1 MSELSLRE
9 RKKQRVRERI
19 LAATMDL
26 FGAQGYSQ
34 TTMDEIAEKAEVSRA
49 TLFNYFPSKDSL
61 LIPFVKEVFVN
72 RILPD
77 LFDFLSTNP
86 PTYEALRFLFGGICD
101 DILNV
106 RGIEQAF
113 KEQFILPEMH
123 EATQDIGDDAG
134 FLESLLEIVRYG
146 QQRGEVRTDIALER
160 QAHYIGVLF
169 IAVFSN
175 VVLQTGTANYAV
187 EMESV
192 LRFIQAGLQPC

>member
-19 LAATMDL
+19 LSATIDL
-26 FGAQGYSQ
+26 FRTQGYSQ

-61 LIPFVKEVFVN
+61 LIPFVKEVFAN

-77 LFDFLSTNP
+77 LFDYLSTNP
-86 PTYEALRFLFGGICD
+86 TIYEALRFLFGGICD

-123 EATQDIGDDAG
+123 EAKQDIGDDAG

-146 QQRGEVRTDIALER
+146 RQRGEVRTDIALER

-187 EMESV
+187 EMDSV
-192 LRFIQAGLQPC
+192 LRFIQAGLQSQ